1 VSALDPGRIQDELPQ
16 LADRLES
23 EFARLFSYF
32 RIPAQDAEDLL
43 QDTFVLFI
51 TKRRQIVSADAWLIG
66 TLRFRCLLYWRKRRR
81 RLLATVDETL
91 LMELAGGSSP
101 RQENDD
107 LARDLSGA
115 IGRLPNRCQ
124 SLLRLRYGL
133 GCDDP
138 EVALKLG
145 YSSTGIRK
153 IAQRCLSAL
162 TQQMLAGG
170 YPATGLIPAPRNSS
184 AQASAE

>member
-16 LADRLES
+16 LVDRLEP
-23 EFARLFSYF
+23 EFARLFTYF

-43 QDTFVLFI
+43 QDAFVLFI
-51 TKRRQIVSADAWLIG
+51 TKRSQIVTPDAWLIG
-66 TLRFRCLLYWRKRRR
+66 TLRYRCLLYWRKRRR
-81 RLLATVDETL
+81 RLLEVVDETL
-91 LMELAGGSSP
+91 LMELAGSTSP

-115 IGRLPNRCQ
+115 IGRLPDRCR

-138 EVALKLG
+138 EVALRLG
-145 YSSTGIRK
+145 YSPTGIRK
-153 IAQRCLSAL
+153 IAHRCLSAL

-170 YPATGLIPAPRNSS
+170 YPTLAIAPTPTPTA
-184 AQASAE
+184 AQPGAE

>member
-1 VSALDPGRIQDELPQ
+1 VSALDPGCIQDELPQ
-16 LADRLES
+16 LVDRLAP
-23 EFARLFSYF
+23 EFARLFTYF

-43 QDTFVLFI
+43 QDAFVLFI
-51 TKRRQIVSADAWLIG
+51 TKRRQIASPDAWLIG

-81 RLLATVDETL
+81 RLLETVDETL
-91 LMELAGGSSP
+91 LMELAGGTSP

-115 IGRLPNRCQ
+115 IGRLPDRCR

-138 EVALKLG
+138 EVALRLG
-145 YSSTGIRK
+145 YSPTGIRK
-153 IAQRCLSAL
+153 IAHRCLSAL

-170 YPATGLIPAPRNSS
+170 YPTAAIPPKAQPS
-184 AQASAE
+184 AQPGAE

>member
-1 VSALDPGRIQDELPQ
+1 MSALDPGRNQDELPQ
-16 LADRLES
+16 PADRLAS
-23 EFARLFSYF
+23 EFARIFGFF
-32 RIPAQDAEDLL
+32 RIPVQDAEDLL

-51 TKRRQIVSADAWLIG
+51 TKRRQIVSPDAWLIG

-81 RLLATVDETL
+81 RLLETVDETL

-115 IGRLPNRCQ
+115 IGRLPDRCR

-138 EVALKLG
+138 EVALRLG
-145 YSSTGIRK
+145 YSPTGIRK
-153 IAQRCLSAL
+153 IAHRCLSAL
-162 TQQMLAGG
+162 TLQMLAGG
-170 YPATGLIPAPRNSS
+170 YPTAAIPAESS
-184 AQASAE
+184 PATQAGVD